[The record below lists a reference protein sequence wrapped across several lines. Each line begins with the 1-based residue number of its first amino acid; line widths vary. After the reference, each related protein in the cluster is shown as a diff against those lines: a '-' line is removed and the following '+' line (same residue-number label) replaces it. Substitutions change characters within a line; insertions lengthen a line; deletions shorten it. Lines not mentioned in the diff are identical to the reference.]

1 MKSNESKSDRVIRV
15 VIGVVLGLL
24 VAFKVVT
31 GGFAIALGIVAAIA
45 IITGLVGF
53 CAIYA
58 LFGLSTCKIPAG
70 K

>member
-1 MKSNESKSDRVIRV
+1 MKSNESKSDRVIRI
-15 VIGVVLGLL
+15 VIGVVVGLL

-58 LFGLSTCKIPAG
+58 LFGLSTCKIPAS

>member
-1 MKSNESKSDRVIRV
+1 MKSNESKSDRIIRV

-24 VAFKVVT
+24 VTFKVVT

-45 IITGLVGF
+45 LITGLVGF
-53 CAIYA
+53 CGLYA
-58 LFGLSTCKIPAG
+58 LVGLSTCKIPAG

>member
-1 MKSNESKSDRVIRV
+1 MKSNESKSDRVIRI

-31 GGFAIALGIVAAIA
+31 GGLAIALGIVAAIA

-58 LFGLSTCKIPAG
+58 LFGLSTCKIPAS

>member
-1 MKSNESKSDRVIRV
+1 MRANESGLDRAVRV
-15 VIGVVLGLL
+15 VLGIILGLL

-31 GGFAIALGIVAAIA
+31 GGLAIAVGIVAAIA

-58 LFGLSTCKIPAG
+58 LLGLSTG
-70 K
+70 KSQAKQ

>member
-1 MKSNESKSDRVIRV
+1 MKTNESKSDRVIRV

-58 LFGLSTCKIPAG
+58 LFGLSTCKIPAS

>member
-1 MKSNESKSDRVIRV
+1 MKSNESKSDRIIRV

-58 LFGLSTCKIPAG
+58 LFGLSTCKIPAS